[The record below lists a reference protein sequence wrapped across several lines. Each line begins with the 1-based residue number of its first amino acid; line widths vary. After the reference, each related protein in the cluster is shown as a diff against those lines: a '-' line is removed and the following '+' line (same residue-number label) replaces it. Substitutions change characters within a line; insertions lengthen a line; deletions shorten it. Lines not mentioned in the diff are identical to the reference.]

1 MLEKTRGS
9 KAGVSKNH
17 AKGSG
22 ILSIANVGEKPN
34 IEIDYAQVKKA
45 VLIFRALDN
54 GVRQKIINMLEQDG
68 GKLTVTDIYIKLR
81 CEQSIASQHLAILLK
96 AGLVKKD
103 KIGKFGYYRT
113 NIKTFEKVQKAVSE
127 VIEAVG

>member
-22 ILSIANVGEKPN
+22 TLSIVNVGGKPN
-34 IEIDYAQVKKA
+34 IEIDYTKLRKVTL
-45 VLIFRALDN
+45 VCRALDN
-54 GVRQKIINMLEQDG
+54 GERQKIINMLEQDG

-81 CEQSIASQHLAILLK
+81 CEQSIASQHLAILLD

-103 KIGKFGYYRT
+103 KSGKFRYYRT
-113 NIKTFEKVQKAVSE
+113 NIATFEKVQKAVSE
-127 VIEAVG
+127 IIEAVG